1 VNARYRHRAVDCLL
15 LLALSFSG
23 CVHKPYS
30 KPASVENGTIFMEPL
45 HILSQPDQEL
55 GLSVFDAAVLFQE
68 GLRLQEAAEYD
79 QALRYYERLL
89 HDFGDSRYYSAAA
102 FNAGRCYEEKGEFEK
117 AIGRY
122 QLILDGL
129 PHSKDWVNAAF
140 RSGGCFILLERHA
153 EAAALYARLL
163 TQSDLATADR
173 IDAQVARGEEL
184 VAASDLIEAEKA
196 FRAAL
201 HLYREHERD
210 EYLDPAPA
218 ARAEFNLADLLT
230 RTFQLAPLRLPD
242 DQIERD
248 LEAKALAL
256 LEAQNGYL
264 RSMRLGDPTWATA
277 SGYRIGRLYVDF
289 YNALDNAPVPPD
301 LTDEEVTTYR
311 QLLRQ
316 RLGVLLRKA
325 LKVFEMTLQIAERT
339 HVDNQW
345 IAAARQEMTLIEEQ
359 VLSLLK
365 EAEQSSTNG
374 TEPSTPAV
382 PNENQ
387 DRTDNK

>member
-1 VNARYRHRAVDCLL
+1 VNVRHLHGALIGLL
-15 LLALSFSG
+15 LLALGSSG
-23 CVHKPYS
+23 CVHHPSPKPEA
-30 KPASVENGTIFMEPL
+30 ASNGTIFMEPL
-45 HILSQPDQEL
+45 QILSQPDQEL

-68 GLRLQEAAEYD
+68 GLRFQEASEYD

-89 HDFGDSRYYSAAA
+89 RDFGDSRYYSAAA
-102 FNAGRCYEEKGEFEK
+102 FNAGRCYEEKGDCEK
-117 AIGRY
+117 AIARY
-122 QLILDGL
+122 KLILDAL

-140 RSGGCFILLERHA
+140 RSAGCHILLERHDQS
-153 EAAALYARLL
+153 AALYARLL
-163 TQSDLATADR
+163 ERPDLATADR

-184 VAASDLIEAEKA
+184 VATGELIEAEKA

-218 ARAEFNLADLLT
+218 SRAEFNLAELLT
-230 RTFQLAPLRLPD
+230 RTFQAAPLRLPE
-242 DQIERD
+242 DQLERD

-256 LEAQNGYL
+256 LDAQNSYL
-264 RSMRLGDPTWATA
+264 RAMRLGDPAWATA

-289 YNALDNAPVPPD
+289 YNALDNAPVPAD
-301 LTDEEVTTYR
+301 LAVEEVNTYH

-325 LKVFEMTLQIAERT
+325 LKVYELTIQLAERT

-345 IAAARQEMTLIEEQ
+345 TAAARQEMTSIEEQ
-359 VLSLLK
+359 VMSLLE
-365 EAEQSSTNG
+365 EAEKSSNNE
-374 TEPSTPAV
+374 TESSAPGAL
-382 PNENQ
+382 NQNQ
-387 DRTDNK
+387 DRIDNK